1 MPGQAL
7 PPPTAPQPAVRILA
21 TMPTDTYLENAWQQ
35 AAQNHQATAI
45 IPGWGDAICFNEL
58 HHTTHYH
65 NTWD

>member
-1 MPGQAL
+1 
-7 PPPTAPQPAVRILA
+7 
-21 TMPTDTYLENAWQQ
+21 MPTDTYLENAWQQ
-35 AAQNHQATAI
+35 AEQNHQATAI

>member
-1 MPGQAL
+1 MPGLLTCGWARRL
-7 PPPTAPQPAVRILA
+7 EARPGPAA
-21 TMPTDTYLENAWQQ
+21 
-35 AAQNHQATAI
+35 AI